1 MNWSDITLRQFNK
14 LQDIFEVE
22 DSYTVCNIIDL
33 IWGIDSSNLP
43 LNQFIE
49 YKEKLEFLKQPI
61 TPIKNIPLKIIVN
74 NRTYNTNV
82 NLTEIKVAQYI
93 DYQNYCKNPK
103 YNELLSVFIIPEGHN
118 YNDGYDLQQV
128 KEDILDLPIDLVY
141 GINFFFLQF
150 YLEFIRTFLYFFKK
164 ELKTMNLTQ
173 EKKKQIQK
181 ELQVLEQSLISQ
193 EYVENLMKTGIV

>member
-61 TPIKNIPLKIIVN
+61 TPIKNIPLKITVN

>member
-14 LQDIFEVE
+14 LQDIFEVQ

-61 TPIKNIPLKIIVN
+61 TPIKNIPLKITVN